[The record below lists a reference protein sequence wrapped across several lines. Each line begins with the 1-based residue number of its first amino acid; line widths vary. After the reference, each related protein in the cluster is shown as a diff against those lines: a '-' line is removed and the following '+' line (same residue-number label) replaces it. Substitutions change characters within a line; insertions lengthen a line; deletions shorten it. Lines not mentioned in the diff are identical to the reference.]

1 MSQKRTESKEDHAE
15 ETCGDC
21 DPSKISPIFAK
32 NTKKTNQEPQTRQ
45 NTSDALLKISE
56 KASCRK
62 IVHVNIS
69 SKGANLCSPSCKKGE
84 MKRKPLNS
92 RKPKIAKPTLPKRL
106 PKTKADKNPSTAMHT
121 GNNENYDHGDIET
134 MKRNKK
140 ESSKRNVESRC
151 GNIEPRSSKKTCK
164 AKQGRQTS

>member
-1 MSQKRTESKEDHAE
+1 
-15 ETCGDC
+15 
-21 DPSKISPIFAK
+21 
-32 NTKKTNQEPQTRQ
+32 
-45 NTSDALLKISE
+45 
-56 KASCRK
+56 
-62 IVHVNIS
+62 
-69 SKGANLCSPSCKKGE
+69 

-106 PKTKADKNPSTAMHT
+106 PKIKADQNPSTAMHT

-140 ESSKRNVESRC
+140 ESSKRNVGSRC